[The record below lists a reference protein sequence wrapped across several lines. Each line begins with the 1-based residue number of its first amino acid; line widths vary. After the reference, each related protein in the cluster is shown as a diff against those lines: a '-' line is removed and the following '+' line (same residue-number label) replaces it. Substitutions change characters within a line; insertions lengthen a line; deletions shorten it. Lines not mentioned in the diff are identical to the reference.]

1 MEEIL
6 TVTFEL
12 KQTFLSLVR
21 LGIGHRSA
29 LFDVDDWQAIKA
41 LADKQGLTAIIAD
54 GIEKLPDTK
63 RPPKELLLQWIGEV
77 FQNYENRYKLYQR
90 AIAELASWYNTHGYK
105 MMVLKGYACSIDW
118 PKPEHRPCGD
128 IDIWLFGKQKEA
140 QTCKG

>member
-29 LFDVDDWQAIKA
+29 LFDVDDWEAIKA
-41 LADKQGLTAIIAD
+41 LADKQGLTAIVAD

-77 FQNYENRYKLYQR
+77 F
-90 AIAELASWYNTHGYK
+90 
-105 MMVLKGYACSIDW
+105 
-118 PKPEHRPCGD
+118 
-128 IDIWLFGKQKEA
+128 
-140 QTCKG
+140 